1 MLMFSDLSHDYF
13 SLLFWEIG
21 LPLFDVRGFGLWHY
35 SHQPAKVKGARRE
48 SCFSSSSSRSEM
60 SHLL

>member
-1 MLMFSDLSHDYF
+1 MIMFSDLSHSYF
-13 SLLFWEIG
+13 RLLFWEIG
-21 LPLFDVRGFGLWHY
+21 LPLFDVRGFGLCHW

-48 SCFSSSSSRSEM
+48 SCFSMSSRGSDM